1 MSKKQSS
8 KTSKPASKKASK
20 SAQATQ
26 QAAHAEPVAAVTTA
40 APAAESP
47 AAVVTA
53 PAAAKPAKAPKVAK
67 VPREERFGV
76 KRPKADGAC
85 GRVWAHLD
93 AKGDMS
99 VADIKAWA
107 ITEGQNPG
115 NAAIGDLS
123 MAQVQRHKAGD
134 GCQGAEGNDG
144 SAADGLKR
152 HRALMKA
159 PA

>member
-115 NAAIGDLS
+115 NAAIEIYLWRRFNGIKPVTVAKVPKATTE
-123 MAQVQRHKAGD
+123 AQPTA
-134 GCQGAEGNDG
+134 
-144 SAADGLKR
+144 
-152 HRALMKA
+152 
-159 PA
+159 